1 MSTSP
6 QSGGSF
12 DDLPP
17 LDDEWVSK
25 AAKREESADDRAARL
40 RRIAAEHDRLQRQQE
55 ADRQTAVARN
65 KRDKMRPWII
75 VGAIV
80 ATLVLVFV
88 VL

>member
-1 MSTSP
+1 MSTAP
-6 QSGGSF
+6 QDGGSF

-17 LDDEWVSK
+17 LDDEWVKK
-25 AAKREESADDRAARL
+25 AAKREESAEDRAARL

-55 ADRQTAVARN
+55 SERQTAVARS

-80 ATLVLVFV
+80 AVLIVVFV
-88 VL
+88 VF